1 MKLRQSGFVTHK
13 HYSGILV
20 VRILLKENS
29 LFVYTTSMFDV
40 LVYECTNVIKSLEV
54 YKIPSHMKYVYTHVH
69 VCFCSCNCAQ
79 L

>member
-1 MKLRQSGFVTHK
+1 MKLRQSRFVTHK

-40 LVYECTNVIKSLEV
+40 LVYECIEVIKSLEV
-54 YKIPSHMKYVYTHVH
+54 FFNPLT
-69 VCFCSCNCAQ
+69 
-79 L
+79 